1 MRVLKTTCCKMAG
14 MIVCITMLCI
24 VCVAAD
30 DAASQDGKNVRVV
43 SLAPSLTELIA
54 DLGFGDM
61 LVGRSSACDYP
72 PEVVD
77 LPVAG
82 DFGRPFLEALRRLN
96 PDLVVATDV
105 ERPQVM
111 AYLQQAGIRTLQRPC
126 ESWDEMMEAALV
138 ISETLGDIERG
149 EQWVEQMRE
158 RRRLLEEQVAEYWK
172 ERQRPRVFVY
182 VWGTPLTTAG
192 RGSFLNDLVTMA
204 GGTPLGV
211 KLPGS
216 YVRINTEWVLR
227 ENPDIILLMNPSFL
241 QQIERLP
248 GWRDMK
254 ALRKDQVISSIDP
267 DLINRPGPRMIEG
280 AEQLAARLVEMAT
293 AAEQTKPAGAPRE

>member
-1 MRVLKTTCCKMAG
+1 MRGLKTTYLNMAG
-14 MIVCITMLCI
+14 LAGRIIILTILCI
-24 VCVAAD
+24 AGG
-30 DAASQDGKNVRVV
+30 DAVGQAEKNIRVV

-54 DLGFGDM
+54 ELGFGDM

-72 PEVVD
+72 PEVID

-96 PDLVVATDV
+96 PDLVVATAV

-111 AYLQQAGIRTLQRPC
+111 AYLRQAGIRTLQRPC
-126 ESWDEMMEAALV
+126 ESWEEMMETALI
-138 ISETLGDIERG
+138 ISKALGDIERG

-158 RRRLLEEQVAEYWK
+158 RRRLLEEQVEEYWT

-192 RGSFLNDLVTMA
+192 RESFLNDLVTMA
-204 GGTPLGV
+204 GGTPLGG

-227 ENPDIILLMNPSFL
+227 EDPDVILLMNPSFL
-241 QQIERLP
+241 QQIERRP
-248 GWRDMK
+248 GWRDMT
-254 ALRKDQVISSIDP
+254 ALRKDQVVSCIDP
-267 DLINRPGPRMIEG
+267 DLINRPGPRMIDG
-280 AEQLAARLVEMAT
+280 AEKLAARLVEIAMK
-293 AAEQTKPAGAPRE
+293 AEEMKPKGAPRE